1 MSHTKLLYQYYCEE
15 TLVIIT
21 QSWRKPAT
29 LLGAAIIA
37 SSGIITGAA
46 PRHIAHAAPAI
57 PNGGTVIAAEAE
69 TPDTL
74 NPYLTQTLSG
84 ADIASPVFDSLVYTN
99 PQGNFSNDLAT
110 SYSHDASGLH
120 WTFNIVHNATWQDG
134 QPLTAKDI
142 VFTTQLDNNPK
153 FPSTSTQG
161 FDHVQSIKA
170 VGNYQ
175 VDVTLKSVYA
185 PFLQYWGTA
194 YILPEHILGKVSPD
208 KIKTLTSFN
217 QKPLGSGPF
226 KITDF
231 ASGDHITESAYKNY
245 FRGAPHLDKIIFR
258 VVPNNNTAINQ
269 MQTGE
274 LNLLGQTSSLSAR
287 QFNTLKAVPGVTTY
301 NTPGFNWTHVDLV
314 ETGFL
319 KDRTVRQALA
329 YATPKQQIIK
339 GVNLGYGVVDDADQ
353 PPTTVYYNPSIK
365 DSYPYNIAKAK
376 SLLAADG
383 FKIGSNGLLQK
394 GGTPFNLTLWATSDS
409 SDAKLTIQIL
419 KQSWA
424 QLGVNATLK
433 TAAASI
439 VFGRSGPLYDPN
451 RLSSSKMNAVLYE
464 WIQGAEPDDTFF
476 WNSSQIISSKVA
488 AGGNFDGYSNPEID
502 KLTKEG
508 VQTLDKGQREAI
520 YHQIQTILVKDQ
532 PDIFIYWGRVLT
544 AATSK
549 LHGYN
554 PQPYDYVL
562 GWNAKDWYMTS

>member
-1 MSHTKLLYQYYCEE
+1 M
-15 TLVIIT
+15 IIT

-37 SSGIITGAA
+37 GSGIITGAA
-46 PRHIAHAAPAI
+46 PRHVAHAAPAI

-74 NPYLTQTLSG
+74 NPYLTQTLS
-84 ADIASPVFDSLVYTN
+84 ATDIDSPIFDSLVKDN
-99 PQGNFSNDLAT
+99 PSGKFVNDLAT

-161 FDHVQSIKA
+161 FDHVKSIKA

-185 PFLQYWGTA
+185 PFLQYWATA
-194 YILPEHILGKVSPD
+194 FILPEHVLGTVSADKV
-208 KIKTLTSFN
+208 KTLTSFN

-226 KITDF
+226 KITEY
-231 ASGDHITESAYKNY
+231 ASGDHITEVANKSY
-245 FRGAPHLDKIIFR
+245 FGGAPHLDKIIYR
-258 VVPNNNTAINQ
+258 IVPNSNTVINQ

-274 LNLLGQTSSLSAR
+274 INLLGQTSSLTAR
-287 QFNTLKAVPGVTTY
+287 QFNVLKKLSGITTY
-301 NTPGFNWTHVDLV
+301 NTQGFNWNHVDLV

-339 GVNLGYGVVDDADQ
+339 SVVLGYGLIDDGDK
-353 PPTTVYYNPSIK
+353 PPMTTYYNSATK
-365 DSYPYNIAKAK
+365 DSYPYNLVKAK
-376 SLLAADG
+376 SLLLADG
-383 FKIGSNGLLQK
+383 FKAGSNGIVQK
-394 GGTPFNLTLWATSDS
+394 GGKPFNLTLWATSDAA
-409 SDAKLTIQIL
+409 DAQLIIQIL
-419 KQSWA
+419 KQTWG
-424 QLGVNATLK
+424 QIGVNVTLK

-451 RLSSSKMNAVLYE
+451 RFSSPTMNAVFYE
-464 WIQGAEPDDTFF
+464 WIQSPEPDDTFF
-476 WNSSQIISSKVA
+476 WNSSQIVSSKVA
-488 AGGNFDGYSNPEID
+488 AGGNFDGYSNPQID
-502 KLTKEG
+502 QLTNQG
-508 VQTLDKGQREAI
+508 VKTLDTGQRVAI
-520 YHQIQTILVKDQ
+520 YGKISTILVKDQ

-554 PQPYDYVL
+554 PQPYDYQL
-562 GWNAKDWYMTS
+562 GWNAKDWYMSS